1 MKIMPRRS
9 RRSAHLLPGLGLYR
23 EVRHQ
28 SYNVARG
35 MGNLLPLLEGNP
47 AALLR
52 RQGRRLAGMAFN
64 QVSFGKVRGFGVL
77 LDLLLIVLGR
87 LLGSRGR
94 L

>member
-1 MKIMPRRS
+1 MRRS

-28 SYNVARG
+28 SYNLARG
-35 MGNLLPLLEGNP
+35 MGNLLPWLECDP
-47 AALLR
+47 RAILR
-52 RQGRRLAGMAFN
+52 RQGRRCAGHAFN
-64 QVSFGKVRGFGVL
+64 VLQFGKVRGFGVL